1 MEEQAIYNLFDCY
14 IRGELN
20 ESELEDFLAR
30 LESDPDFK
38 EAFNHYYLI
47 VEGIREHERQELRA
61 FMNQKARIRFMGNP
75 WSKTWTY
82 ASAAVLLAFGVL
94 YITLDQSAKQ
104 ESVATKES
112 PKAKKA
118 KQDTADQVEVEGG
131 NENLAME
138 TPQAVAPSSEPSL
151 VQVMEDGSETTAVA
165 DEVEISEE
173 FGAEI
178 MYPDPLS
185 GDGRVAMEQED
196 ELPVKVDTR
205 VHDMLVTLIISFEK
219 EEKTDSSRRDVLRKK
234 EQLQSEKI
242 AIQFWKSPINYKGY
256 RFDGRKLE
264 VFGLDTFDQVS
275 LKYRVVNADLKVYE
289 VYLKYGNAY
298 YKLEDD
304 NRYHAYVR
312 VKDAAIIEELK

>member
-1 MEEQAIYNLFDCY
+1 MEEQVMYDLFDRY

-20 ESELEDFLAR
+20 EQELDDFLAR
-30 LESDPDFK
+30 LDSDSDFK
-38 EAFNHYYLI
+38 EAFNTYYLV

-61 FMNQKARIRFMGNP
+61 YMDQKARVRFMGNP

-94 YITLDQSAKQ
+94 YISLDQSTKQ
-104 ESVATKES
+104 ESVAEREAPDRAKS
-112 PKAKKA
+112 PI
-118 KQDTADQVEVEGG
+118 DTVAQGEVEEE

-138 TPQAVAPSSEPSL
+138 APKPSEPATPPPT
-151 VQVMEDGSETTAVA
+151 VQEIEDAEEIAELA
-165 DEVEISEE
+165 DEVEVAQE
-173 FGAEI
+173 FDTE
-178 MYPDPLS
+178 MVYPDPLG

-196 ELPVKVDTR
+196 ELPVKADTR
-205 VHDMLVTLIISFEK
+205 VHDMIVTLNISFEK
-219 EEKTDSSRRDVLRKK
+219 DAKTDTVLKEVAKKK
-234 EQLQSEKI
+234 EQLRSEKI

-275 LKYRVVNADLKVYE
+275 LKYRVLDADLKVYE

-298 YKLEDD
+298 YRLDDD

-312 VKDAAIIEELK
+312 VKDEAIIEELK